1 MQKDTGLTPGPGRPH
16 VPRRS
21 EAHAPQL
28 LSLRSRA
35 REARLPI
42 PAPQPQPGAQ
52 SRAPQQEEPP
62 RRAAR
67 PLRRSA
73 APSRSSRR
81 GSRTAVKDS
90 GAKSKARE

>member
-42 PAPQPQPGAQ
+42 PAPQPQPVPGAALHNRRSRRDEPPARCGGAQ
-52 SRAPQQEEPP
+52 PP
-62 RRAAR
+62 AE
-67 PLRRSA
+67 
-73 APSRSSRR
+73 
-81 GSRTAVKDS
+81 KDS
-90 GAKSKARE
+90 AAKSKAHG